1 MSNAEQRVLG
11 RRQNTNWDTVCLT
24 PSRECAGKETEY
36 KLGYSI
42 TPSRE
47 RRQNTKLGYS
57 MSNAEHR
64 VLGRDR
70 IQNWDTVCLTPSR
83 QCAGKETEYKLV
95 YSIYNAEQRVC
106 GEGDRI
112 QTGIQY
118 L

>member
-1 MSNAEQRVLG
+1 MSNAEQRMLG

-42 TPSRE
+42 TPSRG

-57 MSNAEHR
+57 MSNAEQR
-64 VLGRDR
+64 VLGRR
-70 IQNWDTVCLTPSR
+70 QNT
-83 QCAGKETEYKLV
+83 KLG
-95 YSIYNAEQRVC
+95 YSMSNAEQRVC
-106 GEGDRI
+106 WEGDRI